1 MLDAPT
7 LITADY
13 RKTALARAVPF
24 SFYQDNGWWL
34 PPDPDPDA
42 CRIAC
47 RLFPALAQNPE
58 LVARARLSTVDH
70 SPIDYATP
78 WWEAQSPAEHAMH
91 RSQSIRA
98 RAAALQYVNRKGVL
112 APMTPHWYQDI
123 DSAYAAWRLEQ
134 GLGAYFGWEVGL
146 GKTLGAALTMDAWNV
161 NFALILCPNNAKHDP
176 WLADGA
182 QLCPWMKFLV
192 VGNTPKTRNAALDE
206 AQERMDA
213 GEPTALVCHYQ
224 AVPLIEKMGAKTV
237 SGWRRFGQWDLLVS
251 DEAHLYKNRTAQFT
265 SAVRRLKAAGRL
277 NLSGSVMSGKA
288 EDLFVP
294 WQMFQPKVYRSQ
306 WADWNDRFLEYVVD
320 DYNQKQIVG
329 PALHRLNDF
338 RSELGRSLVVR
349 LAKDC
354 LPGVPEPHVVERELV
369 MHPEQAKV
377 YRTVADELMAELP
390 DGEILYTTDGAPLR
404 SALRQVTAGVPE
416 APCIYCGG
424 RGERST
430 WINECQ
436 SLVGGSCPD
445 CDGSGHTGGL
455 LSVKH
460 DAAMEDILAAGDSQC
475 VYFAWHKRA
484 VYELQRR
491 CAAEGVLC
499 GLVCGDVSQAARDR
513 EIDLFKR
520 GGYRVLVATIA
531 TLSSAA
537 NLQNASV
544 VGMLEES
551 DDPVDNEQAVG
562 RVVRQGQSVH
572 ASVFIYRVK
581 DSVDDLSVMVNAMS
595 KAELR
600 RLLLGTG

>member
-1 MLDAPT
+1 MVLDG
-7 LITADY
+7 
-13 RKTALARAVPF
+13 F
-24 SFYQDNGWWL
+24 
-34 PPDPDPDA
+34 DA
-42 CRIAC
+42 N
-47 RLFPALAQNPE
+47 FV
-58 LVARARLSTVDH
+58 LVV
-70 SPIDYATP
+70 
-78 WWEAQSPAEHAMH
+78 
-91 RSQSIRA
+91 
-98 RAAALQYVNRKGVL
+98 
-112 APMTPHWYQDI
+112 
-123 DSAYAAWRLEQ
+123 
-134 GLGAYFGWEVGL
+134 
-146 GKTLGAALTMDAWNV
+146 
-161 NFALILCPNNAKHDP
+161 CPNNAKHVWADALPKMCP
-176 WLADGA
+176 WL
-182 QLCPWMKFLV
+182 KTLV
-192 VGNTPKTRNAALDE
+192 VGNAPKTRNAALDE

-213 GEPTALVCHYQ
+213 GEPTALVVHYE
-224 AVPLIEKMGAKTV
+224 VLTLIENMGLKTV
-237 SGWRRFGQWDLLVS
+237 SGWRRFGQWDLVVC
-251 DEAHLYKNRTAQFT
+251 DEAHRIKTRTAKFVG
-265 SAVRRLKAAGRL
+265 ALRRIPRAGVL
-277 NLSGSVMSGKA
+277 LLSGSVMSGRA
-288 EDLFVP
+288 EDLFP
-294 WQMFQPKVYRSQ
+294 AWQYMMPKTYRSQ
-306 WADWNDRFLEYVVD
+306 WAHWNDRFLEYVVD

-404 SALRQVTAGVPE
+404 SALRQVTAGVPAE
-416 APCIYCGG
+416 G
-424 RGERST
+424 
-430 WINECQ
+430 
-436 SLVGGSCPD
+436 
-445 CDGSGHTGGL
+445 GGL

-581 DSVDDLSVMVNAMS
+581 DSVDDLSVMTNAMS

>member
-7 LITADY
+7 LIAADY

-34 PPDPDPDA
+34 PPDPDPNA

-78 WWEAQSPAEHAMH
+78 WWDGLESDARYEWGQVHTARTRLAAQ
-91 RSQSIRA
+91 
-98 RAAALQYVNRKGVL
+98 QYVNRKGQR
-112 APMTPHWYQDI
+112 APMTPHPFQDC
-123 DSAYAAWRLEQ
+123 DAAYLTSRLEM
-134 GLGAYFGWEVGL
+134 GLGAYAGHEMGL
-146 GKTLGAALTMDAWNV
+146 GKTFTAALIMDAWNV

-306 WADWNDRFLEYVVD
+306 WRDWNDRFLEYVVD

-404 SALRQVTAGVPE
+404 SALRQVTAGVPAE
-416 APCIYCGG
+416 G
-424 RGERST
+424 
-430 WINECQ
+430 
-436 SLVGGSCPD
+436 
-445 CDGSGHTGGL
+445 GGL

-581 DSVDDLSVMVNAMS
+581 DSVDDLSVMTNAMS

-600 RLLLGTG
+600 RLLLGAG